1 MSEEKDRERAVVHVR
16 VVADRVVVEEV
27 ATLISEML
35 TVRGYELI
43 EQTGLRAD
51 REDPTSGKVFIT
63 VR

>member
-1 MSEEKDRERAVVHVR
+1 MDEKEKPVVHVR

-27 ATLISEML
+27 ATRISEML
-35 TVRGYELI
+35 VRQGYELI

>member
-1 MSEEKDRERAVVHVR
+1 MDEKERPVVHVR

-27 ATLISEML
+27 ATRISEML
-35 TVRGYELI
+35 TAEGYELI

>member
-1 MSEEKDRERAVVHVR
+1 MMDEKPVVHVR
-16 VVADRVVVEEV
+16 VSADRVVVEEV

-35 TVRGYELI
+35 TERGYELI